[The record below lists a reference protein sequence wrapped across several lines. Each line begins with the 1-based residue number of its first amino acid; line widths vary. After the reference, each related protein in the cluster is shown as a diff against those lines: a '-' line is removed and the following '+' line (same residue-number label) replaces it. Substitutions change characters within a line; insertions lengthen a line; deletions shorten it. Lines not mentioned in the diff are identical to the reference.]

1 VGQVVAGT
9 AQQDL
14 AGTRTNHKV
23 HQHRFTRHGIQSLVL
38 LIIGISKTIYHLHI
52 EPIEQEKKM
61 GRKKKEHR
69 RISRKL
75 KPR

>member
-23 HQHRFTRHGIQSLVL
+23 HQHRFTRHGIQS
-38 LIIGISKTIYHLHI
+38 GNKN
-52 EPIEQEKKM
+52 
-61 GRKKKEHR
+61 KKK
-69 RISRKL
+69 IL
-75 KPR
+75 KPVESMHETDRDILDGRLADKNHQN